1 MQNILCEFSIFITL
15 KVFKIENF
23 FLQESIDNNKSIGV
37 TIYRCQIQAIPKKR
51 KTFEVFKLIYF
62 KKLPI
67 KKVLI
72 RLRVLSDDFVL
83 IKCWFNKQAPQKVLI
98 ELSPGVFSI
107 SSKIMLTINIIR
119 ISKFINQSE
128 WRCVNYPIRDCI
140 IDMIDIDRQFIRR
153 FWSHKIAFIIKGPR
167 NIFFFF
173 IYLRKLSRLRGK
185 FFSTALVKDSVYVKY
200 CSVLSNAVLE
210 N

>member
-1 MQNILCEFSIFITL
+1 MSFVFSL
-15 KVFKIENF
+15 N
-23 FLQESIDNNKSIGV
+23 IDNQLYIIN
-37 TIYRCQIQAIPKKR
+37 
-51 KTFEVFKLIYF
+51 L
-62 KKLPI
+62 
-67 KKVLI
+67 LI
-72 RLRVLSDDFVL
+72 RILMYTLYVCS
-83 IKCWFNKQAPQKVLI
+83 IQYTYYP
-98 ELSPGVFSI
+98 FSI